1 MSSTASATE
10 IEFETEDEDGTA
22 NTVYCKVEELV
33 SVRRLAQHS
42 DLKRMLPFF
51 PGILAGIALF
61 LLGHWILA
69 LVMVLFGGIGLGWVA
84 GEPLSTDDL
93 GLSEEIEA
101 DPFDA
106 GLVGQPAAVT
116 TLEDG
121 IEATSVDIDEIK
133 QKLSTADIE
142 FQEYVGSFE
151 NTYQE
156 IEYEYLVAPA
166 HVTEVSV
173 DSESVHN
180 VRNTMVGFSV
190 VFAIVIFVITR
201 DPVSTIVPAG
211 VFAISSAVLPSAEM
225 PTVVTV
231 ETAEPDDAN
240 DTESTVRSYRR
251 FLLPHND
258 AETFASSIRSGTK
271 TELESGGDVFREGG
285 EDTLDSGYKQP
296 GDFEADLDSLQERMT
311 SNSKTERST
320 ASSDLS
326 DGARK
331 YPDVAIPA
339 IPTAIDALDD
349 PYDLTRQNAIQTLH
363 YIADVRDELS
373 SDDVERIVSAL
384 VDRLDDED
392 EKVRNAAVHALVE
405 WAEADAAA
413 VRSHLTAILA
423 AGTAP
428 IQVPADPQE
437 DGMFAALTSTIE
449 GNSEHVRLRR
459 GIIRLLTAIAEDDPE
474 RVAENI
480 RDQLDEGQP
489 PTVTGIGLQVL
500 ANIARE
506 HPDEVTVPAHFDT
519 YLTNDAVRFDALFL
533 ANELAAEHPE
543 KLEPYA
549 SGLNAVLETQPI
561 DHDSAMDNRTVN
573 AIGALASL
581 AEYDPSLIRDPT
593 SWMPDCLTHS
603 AAGVRGSACIVLAE
617 FGRDAV
623 PDSFDLEPILRRR
636 LTDDERGVREAA
648 CRAVAAL
655 GIEGLEAEL
664 EQCKEDDIPS
674 AEAAL
679 EAHR

>member
-1 MSSTASATE
+1 MPSNASATE
-10 IEFETEDEDGTA
+10 IELETEDEDGTV
-22 NTVYCKVEELV
+22 NTVYCKVGELV

-42 DLKRMLPFF
+42 NLKRTLPFL
-51 PGILAGIALF
+51 PGVIAGIALF
-61 LLGHWILA
+61 FLGHWILA
-69 LVMVLFGGIGLGWVA
+69 LIMAFIGGIGLGWVT
-84 GEPLSTDDL
+84 GQPLLTDDL

-116 TLEDG
+116 TLQDG

-133 QKLSTADIE
+133 QKLGTADID

-156 IEYEYLVAPA
+156 IEYEYLIVPS

-173 DSESVHN
+173 DDESVHN

-211 VFAISSAVLPSAEM
+211 LFAVSSAVLPSAEM
-225 PTVVTV
+225 PTMVTV
-231 ETAEPDDAN
+231 ETAEPDDL
-240 DTESTVRSYRR
+240 ESTVQSYRR
-251 FLLPHND
+251 FLLSEGD
-258 AETFASSIRSGTK
+258 AETFASNIRSGTK
-271 TELESGGDVFREGG
+271 TELESEGDVFREGG
-285 EDTLDSGYKQP
+285 DDSLDPGYRQP
-296 GDFEADLDSLQERMT
+296 DDFAADLDSLQERMA

-339 IPTAIDALDD
+339 IPAAIDALDD
-349 PYDLTRQNAIQTLH
+349 SYDLTRQNAVQTLH

-384 VDRLDDED
+384 VDRLDDAD
-392 EKVRNAAVHALVE
+392 EKVRNAAVHALAE
-405 WAEADAAA
+405 WAEADAAT
-413 VRSHLTAILA
+413 VRSHLADILA

-428 IQVPADPQE
+428 IQAPADPHDE
-437 DGMFAALTSTIE
+437 GMLAALTSTIE
-449 GNSEHVRLRR
+449 ANSEHVRLRR
-459 GIIRLLTAIAEDDPE
+459 GLIRLLTAIAEDDPE

-480 RDQLDEGQP
+480 RDRLDAGQP
-489 PTVTGIGLQVL
+489 PTVTSIGLQVL

-506 HPDEVTVPAHFDT
+506 HPDAVTVPAHFDT

-533 ANELAAEHPE
+533 ANELAVEHPE

-581 AEYDPSLIRDPT
+581 AEYDPDLIRDPA

-603 AAGVRGSACIVLAE
+603 AAGVRGSACVVLAAL
-617 FGRDAV
+617 GRNAV
-623 PDSFDLEPILRRR
+623 PDSFDLEPILRRL

-648 CRAVAAL
+648 CRAVAAI

-664 EQCKEDDIPS
+664 EQCRDDDIPS
-674 AEAAL
+674 AETAL
-679 EAHR
+679 EAPR